1 MSFVLN
7 LHVPIADANK
17 LHIPVNLL
25 SIRNLNVRTAERWLI
40 SIVNV
45 EGGNQWLRNT
55 HMMTL

>member
-1 MSFVLN
+1 MSFVLD

-45 EGGNQWLRNT
+45 EGGNQ
-55 HMMTL
+55 